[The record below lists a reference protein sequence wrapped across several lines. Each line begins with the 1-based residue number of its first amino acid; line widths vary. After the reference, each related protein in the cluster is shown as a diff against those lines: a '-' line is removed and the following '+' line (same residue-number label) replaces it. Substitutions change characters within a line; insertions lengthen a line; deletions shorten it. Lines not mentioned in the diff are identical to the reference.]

1 VGICL
6 AFANQYPPM
15 HVPQV
20 PDVPDV
26 PKDVPD
32 VPKDV
37 PDVPEVPEVP
47 MVSEFVWQLPI
58 NIRMEPTGDKFFN
71 KVLTIIFVYVI

>member
-20 PDVPDV
+20 P
-26 PKDVPD
+26 DVPD

-71 KVLTIIFVYVI
+71 KVLTTIFVYVI

>member
-1 VGICL
+1 VGSCL
-6 AFANQYPPM
+6 AFANQYPPR

-26 PKDVPD
+26 PK
-32 VPKDV
+32 
-37 PDVPEVPEVP
+37 DVPEVPEVP

-58 NIRMEPTGDKFFN
+58 NIRMETTGDKFFN
-71 KVLTIIFVYVI
+71 KIL

>member
-1 VGICL
+1 MGSCL
-6 AFANQYPPM
+6 AIANQYPPM

-20 PDVPDV
+20 P
-26 PKDVPD
+26 DVPD

-47 MVSEFVWQLPI
+47 MVSEFVWQLPNNNGI
-58 NIRMEPTGDKFFN
+58 WTTGMKF
-71 KVLTIIFVYVI
+71 L

>member
-1 VGICL
+1 MALVGSCL
-6 AFANQYPPM
+6 AIANQYPPM

-20 PDVPDV
+20 PDVS
-26 PKDVPD
+26 D

-47 MVSEFVWQLPI
+47 MVSEFVWQCQS
-58 NIRMEPTGDKFFN
+58 
-71 KVLTIIFVYVI
+71 IIQDLHL